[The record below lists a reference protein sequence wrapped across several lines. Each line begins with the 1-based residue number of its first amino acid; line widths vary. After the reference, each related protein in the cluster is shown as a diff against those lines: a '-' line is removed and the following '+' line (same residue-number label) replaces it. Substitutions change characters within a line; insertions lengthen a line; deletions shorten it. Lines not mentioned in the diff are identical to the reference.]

1 MNPRPSAVRTT
12 VKRTRRPSA
21 WRWLSVFGRRRLSP
35 AALVVVLIGGLF
47 LFNFVNQVIRQAQL
61 EQLREEVRADVARL
75 TAENR
80 DLRQS
85 VLYYESNDYAELVA
99 REQLGYARIG
109 DTVIMPTYPDRV
121 ISDATTLTQPAV
133 VSDTVPIDTTALTTE
148 PNWVRWWRMLSGA
161 P

>member
-133 VSDTVPIDTTALTTE
+133 VSDTVTIDTTALTAE